1 MGAHEPE
8 SPIEHEG
15 ETVTD
20 AGYVTTNKMTN
31 CCPKELVSAPYI
43 AEWRSVL
50 ISLCHMWPV
59 SYEIPMPSVE
69 RLKLFPVFPRF
80 RKRALSLSAG

>member
-20 AGYVTTNKMTN
+20 AGYVTTNKTTN
-31 CCPKELVSAPYI
+31 CCPKELVSAPFYCRVEI
-43 AEWRSVL
+43 SAHLTVSHVAGVL
-50 ISLCHMWPV
+50 
-59 SYEIPMPSVE
+59 
-69 RLKLFPVFPRF
+69 
-80 RKRALSLSAG
+80 